1 MLKKILGS
9 IGLAV
14 LLPLGCLAQISEGT
28 KQSIA
33 TGKGLNVPRSG
44 VFWTSPTEQ
53 PGVIGDFYI
62 DSLWRDG
69 DVKLVKPVAQIGGL
83 ESDTI
88 AGVEI
93 RYNVLN
99 DELEVLADKAKKD
112 IRVIRGSQLKSFK
125 TNNGLGEVEYVNLA
139 SFDPNGEAKGFGA
152 VLASG
157 KITFARVYKTKITK
171 PNYNPGFG
179 TGEKNTVVRLTT
191 DYYLLSGSGVQ
202 KISLSKKSL
211 LAAMADKKQ
220 EVEQYLKE
228 SNPDL
233 KDEAQVASLIQFY
246 NSK

>member
-1 MLKKILGS
+1 MLGKILCTMC
-9 IGLAV
+9 LAA

-53 PGVIGDFYI
+53 SGVIGDFYI
-62 DSLWRDG
+62 DSLWREG
-69 DVKLVKPVAQIGGL
+69 DVKLVKPIAQIGGL

-88 AGVEI
+88 AGIEI

-125 TNNGLGEVEYVNLA
+125 TNTGLRDVEFVNLA
-139 SFDPNGEAKGFGA
+139 GYDPKGEYKGFGA

-157 KITFARVYKTKITK
+157 KITLVRAYKTKITK

-179 TGEKNTVVRLTT
+179 TGEKNTVVRLAT
-191 DYYLLSGSGVQ
+191 DYYVLSGSGVQ
-202 KISLSKKSL
+202 KISFNQKSL
-211 LAAMADKKQ
+211 LAAMVDKKSAI
-220 EVEQYLKE
+220 EQYLKE
-228 SNPDL
+228 NNPDL
-233 KDEAQVASLIQFY
+233 KDETQVVGLIQYY